1 MRLAVIIVK
10 PWKKLDKDTHQEVE
24 EFDKE
29 GVQKEYIIYEPVAGE
44 VPAGKNIMRDIIAKS
59 NYFEVG
65 KKYEVLIKETG
76 THPEY
81 GRQFRFENK
90 GEWLQ
95 SVKAAI
101 AEYGEPVYVD
111 TRKED
116 VFLTIS

>member
-10 PWKKLDKDTHQEVE
+10 PWKKLDKDTHQEIE

-59 NYFEVG
+59 NYFEYG
-65 KKYEVLIKETG
+65 KKYKVLIKETG

-101 AEYGEPVYVD
+101 AEYGEPTYVD